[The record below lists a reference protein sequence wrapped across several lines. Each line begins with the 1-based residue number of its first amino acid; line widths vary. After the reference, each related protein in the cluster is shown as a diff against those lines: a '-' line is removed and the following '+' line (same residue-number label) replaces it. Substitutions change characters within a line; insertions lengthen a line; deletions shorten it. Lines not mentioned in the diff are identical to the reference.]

1 MLLAD
6 RRHPPTVTGGPTVL
20 QDNETKKRRIK
31 MDEEKEV
38 TKSNNITHCESIA
51 VQEEEFHQAVDSIQA
66 FLATVIGQVASYAS
80 KNEHRRDDLYEMTKI
95 IISARQHCIHIGSGR
110 ALPLPG

>member
-1 MLLAD
+1 
-6 RRHPPTVTGGPTVL
+6 
-20 QDNETKKRRIK
+20 
-31 MDEEKEV
+31 MDEKEET
-38 TKSNNITHCESIA
+38 TKSNNITRRESIA

-66 FLATVIGQVASYAS
+66 FLTTVIDHIAGCAS